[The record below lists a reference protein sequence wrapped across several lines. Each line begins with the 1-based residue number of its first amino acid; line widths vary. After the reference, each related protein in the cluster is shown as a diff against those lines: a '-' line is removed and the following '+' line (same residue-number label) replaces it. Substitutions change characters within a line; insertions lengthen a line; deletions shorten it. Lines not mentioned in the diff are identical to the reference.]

1 MTTLITN
8 IKLLV
13 STREESRLLRGKELS
28 ELPFIE
34 NAFLLIEDGIIADY
48 GPMYELELK
57 VLQLPKHIV
66 DAHGQFVL
74 PAWCDSHTH
83 IVFARTR
90 EDEFID
96 KIKGMSYAEI
106 AAKGGGI
113 LNSAAKLNEA
123 TGDELFNS
131 AWKRLEEVSKSGT
144 GAIEIKSG
152 YGLTVEGELKMLRVI
167 KKLKEKSNLSIRS
180 TFLGAHTYPLAF
192 KENHA
197 GYIDQIIHE
206 MLPVIAAEKLADY
219 IDVFCE
225 TGFFSPEEME
235 TICKAG
241 MSHGLKPKLHVNQ
254 LNSIGGIKTA
264 IKLNALSVDHLEVM
278 TDDDIKL
285 LSQGGAPQ
293 KGGSPG
299 IFNSSPG
306 RGEPPLWG
314 DSPGTIGTLLPTAAF
329 FLRMPYQPA
338 RQLID
343 AGCAIALAS
352 DYNPGSSPSG
362 NMNFVIALSCI
373 QMKMLPE
380 EAINA
385 ATINGAFA
393 MELEKEVGSITIG
406 KKANLIFTK
415 PIPSIA
421 YLPYSFGTN
430 LIDKIMINGIFI

>member
-8 IKLLV
+8 IYQLINN
-13 STREESRLLRGKELS
+13 REATTLLRGAALAC
-28 ELPFIE
+28 LPSIE
-34 NAFLLIEDGIIADY
+34 NAFLLIEDGIIAGY

-57 VLQLPKHIV
+57 VPQLPKHIV
-66 DAHGQFVL
+66 DAQGQFVL

-83 IVFARTR
+83 IVFAKTR
-90 EDEFID
+90 EEEFID
-96 KIKGMSYAEI
+96 KLKGMSYAEI

-113 LNSAAKLNEA
+113 LNSASKLNE
-123 TGDELFNS
+123 TSEDELFNS
-131 AWKRLEEVSKSGT
+131 AWKRLEEVSRLGT

-167 KKLKEKSNLSIRS
+167 KKLKERSNISIKA
-180 TFLGAHTYPLAF
+180 TFLGAHTYPVAY
-192 KENHA
+192 KDDHQ
-197 GYIDQIIHE
+197 GYVDLIINE

-241 MSHGLKPKLHVNQ
+241 MSYGLKPKLHVNQ
-254 LNSIGGIKTA
+254 LNSIGGIESA
-264 IKLNALSVDHLEVM
+264 IKLNALSVDHLEIM
-278 TDDDIKL
+278 TDDDVKL
-285 LSQGGAPQ
+285 LSQG
-293 KGGSPG
+293 
-299 IFNSSPG
+299 
-306 RGEPPLWG
+306 
-314 DSPGTIGTLLPTAAF
+314 DSPIGTLLPTAAF
-329 FLRMPYQPA
+329 FLRMQYQPA

-362 NMNFVIALSCI
+362 NMNFVIALACI

-393 MELEKEVGSITIG
+393 MEFEKELGSITIG

-415 PIPSIA
+415 SIPSIA

-430 LIDKIMINGIFI
+430 LIDKVMINGEFV